1 MYLQGFPLCRV
12 LCCLWACVFR
22 VTAVLPAHDGDGWKL
37 LSPRAWHWI
46 KLKGTVDSPRY
57 RLRIKFVRNW
67 FKPGGVYVERR
78 QWWEGMIRFV
88 LSLFFPLCWCQQ
100 IRSAL
105 PCQHKLLVEQSKLIC
120 RCATCYFLSSPRYSI
135 PFLLVCPLRCFDTK
149 RWVILFHHWSIL
161 SDFFKSFPLFR
172 LHS

>member
-67 FKPGGVYVERR
+67 FKPGGSL
-78 QWWEGMIRFV
+78 WKEGSDGKGWLDLFC
-88 LSLFFPLCWCQQ
+88 LFFPPLCWCQQ

-120 RCATCYFLSSPRYSI
+120 RYATCYFLSSPGT
-135 PFLLVCPLRCFDTK
+135 PFPFFSSVHWDVLTLNVELSCSTIEVF
-149 RWVILFHHWSIL
+149 WVIF
-161 SDFFKSFPLFR
+161 
-172 LHS
+172 